1 MLSGPTTFWLCLTR
15 KNCQICV
22 SKIQYN
28 TKSLRYH
35 IYGEKKKQLS
45 EVSLGQQ
52 RRSHWPWRRPPLV
65 SSGSALSNTVVARCY
80 SHEGFLLIESCPQ
93 REAAT
98 ATRDQRWRCSTG
110 EAPSAAERSRPS
122 SSDPVNS
129 HTFQT
134 VALGRNFLSKQRSW
148 SRMFLKCLPL
158 PGGAVWSVP
167 SKSVFTWGLHFHNH
181 TFFFF
186 TLFPTASV

>member
-1 MLSGPTTFWLCLTR
+1 MFTEKSNFPRWVSSRDNLAGPDSAPRWFLSTHYIVC
-15 KNCQICV
+15 
-22 SKIQYN
+22 
-28 TKSLRYH
+28 
-35 IYGEKKKQLS
+35 
-45 EVSLGQQ
+45 
-52 RRSHWPWRRPPLV
+52 RRSRLFPQGLRRKHQHVTSCEDAPLEQT
-65 SSGSALSNTVVARCY
+65 S
-80 SHEGFLLIESCPQ
+80 
-93 REAAT
+93 
-98 ATRDQRWRCSTG
+98 
-110 EAPSAAERSRPS
+110 SAAERSRPS

-181 TFFFF
+181 TFSPQPPVCSCCCVVSLLMRYKMTNSTQRPNHHIWLK
-186 TLFPTASV
+186 TLLNKFRSKQEVSDELELAS

>member
-1 MLSGPTTFWLCLTR
+1 M
-15 KNCQICV
+15 
-22 SKIQYN
+22 
-28 TKSLRYH
+28 
-35 IYGEKKKQLS
+35 
-45 EVSLGQQ
+45 SLGQQ
-52 RRSHWPWRRPPLV
+52 RRAHWPWRRPPLV
-65 SSGSALSNTVVARCY
+65 SQDQHCLTLLSLAAIPTRA
-80 SHEGFLLIESCPQ
+80 SCWLKVQ
-93 REAAT
+93 AST

-181 TFFFF
+181 TFFLFFFF

>member
-1 MLSGPTTFWLCLTR
+1 MTLLSYLRGKKESTF
-15 KNCQICV
+15 
-22 SKIQYN
+22 
-28 TKSLRYH
+28 
-35 IYGEKKKQLS
+35 LS
-45 EVSLGQQ
+45 ELRPAETISLALTA
-52 RRSHWPWRRPPLV
+52 PPRWFPQDQHCRTL
-65 SSGSALSNTVVARCY
+65 LSLAAIPTRASCW
-80 SHEGFLLIESCPQ
+80 FESCPQ

-186 TLFPTASV
+186 ALFPTASV

>member
-1 MLSGPTTFWLCLTR
+1 M
-15 KNCQICV
+15 
-22 SKIQYN
+22 
-28 TKSLRYH
+28 
-35 IYGEKKKQLS
+35 
-45 EVSLGQQ
+45 SLGQQ

-80 SHEGFLLIESCPQ
+80 SHKGFLLIESCPQ

-181 TFFFF
+181 TFFFLHSF
-186 TLFPTASV
+186 QQPVCSCCCVLSPLTWYKLTAYMRQNQPDDQKNPSQ